1 MKKIFLFSCLFVAAL
16 ASCNKVEEPVVPSE
30 VTSVSISLPNLGVKT
45 TVAYESGAHKLYWV
59 DGDAVSAGTNNISPA
74 LKNVKDK
81 TTEAVFTFKK
91 GVADGEFVRYPGVRN
106 QTSITIPS
114 SYESVNGQITPEAA
128 PMYGNVSFAKM
139 NADGVPA
146 MEMKNVMSLLKFSV
160 TGNAS
165 IVRATIDAVAGETMN
180 GTYSMSRSGVMGNVS
195 NPKTRT
201 EIWFQQP
208 IVLSENSATDIYV
221 PVLPGI
227 YEGGFSFKLY
237 DSNEKLMRVVVFGS
251 GAQLSAKDF
260 NTFNVVYTH
269 SCQIEIKPGEAFNPG
284 DLEEL
289 PEEELSYEENEVTG
303 TIKYDDGQPAVGVRV
318 SDGFSVVVTDANGKY
333 NFRSRGDD
341 VRYIYFSYPSDA
353 KIEVN
358 KENDCPAFFL
368 PYKTNKHVF
377 NFTLKRQAVE
387 NKFALF
393 AMADPQTHY
402 QKRDTQ
408 MKADTERY
416 GSETVPALNA
426 EIAKQNGLACYGVCL
441 GDITYS
447 EGSRDSTPSM
457 EIIRTHF
464 GRVNMPIFNAMGNH
478 DYTFFAKGVKIAE
491 KVAGTPGSSTVNLL
505 AQRNFEEVFG
515 PINFSFDR
523 GKVHFVCMK
532 DIHFNSTSEWDAG
545 SYSGAFTDDEYNWLV
560 QDLANTPKDMKVVL
574 CVHIPISTSTSGKN
588 VTKVQALL
596 RQYTNSVI
604 FSGHTHYQR
613 TVNEGSKLYEQI
625 HAAVCGQWWWSK
637 VEGDGCPNGYT
648 VYHFNGT
655 DIEDSY
661 FIGVNDQ
668 MNDRQYQMRIYKGN
682 LLTGGKYAKFQLPFG
697 QNDYLINVF
706 NGGEDWTIKVYED
719 EVYQGKA
726 SHIPASKWT
735 TDTGSSGKTL
745 TPAGTSSQDWWAIGY
760 HIGVCK
766 RGTSGSSY
774 QTANYHMWK
783 WRATNSSVKI
793 RVEAEDPH
801 GNVYKCDEIVTDGL
815 NYPSYIKVTL
825 NI

>member
-1 MKKIFLFSCLFVAAL
+1 
-16 ASCNKVEEPVVPSE
+16 
-30 VTSVSISLPNLGVKT
+30 
-45 TVAYESGAHKLYWV
+45 
-59 DGDAVSAGTNNISPA
+59 
-74 LKNVKDK
+74 
-81 TTEAVFTFKK
+81 
-91 GVADGEFVRYPGVRN
+91 
-106 QTSITIPS
+106 
-114 SYESVNGQITPEAA
+114 
-128 PMYGNVSFAKM
+128 
-139 NADGVPA
+139 
-146 MEMKNVMSLLKFSV
+146 
-160 TGNAS
+160 
-165 IVRATIDAVAGETMN
+165 
-180 GTYSMSRSGVMGNVS
+180 
-195 NPKTRT
+195 
-201 EIWFQQP
+201 
-208 IVLSENSATDIYV
+208 
-221 PVLPGI
+221 
-227 YEGGFSFKLY
+227 
-237 DSNEKLMRVVVFGS
+237 
-251 GAQLSAKDF
+251 
-260 NTFNVVYTH
+260 
-269 SCQIEIKPGEAFNPG
+269 
-284 DLEEL
+284 
-289 PEEELSYEENEVTG
+289 
-303 TIKYDDGQPAVGVRV
+303 
-318 SDGFSVVVTDANGKY
+318 
-333 NFRSRGDD
+333 
-341 VRYIYFSYPSDA
+341 
-353 KIEVN
+353 
-358 KENDCPAFFL
+358 
-368 PYKTNKHVF
+368 
-377 NFTLKRQAVE
+377 
-387 NKFALF
+387 
-393 AMADPQTHY
+393 
-402 QKRDTQ
+402 
-408 MKADTERY
+408 
-416 GSETVPALNA
+416 
-426 EIAKQNGLACYGVCL
+426 
-441 GDITYS
+441 
-447 EGSRDSTPSM
+447 M

-478 DYTFFAKGVKIAE
+478 DYTYFAKDVKIAE

-532 DIHFNSTSEWDAG
+532 DIHFNSTSDWDAS